1 MKRETKAA
9 LGIGGIVIA
18 AAAVGLVLFLFT
30 SSRLGVGFIALGIP
44 ALLVAGVGVYVRSVV
59 SRRGTSESNY
69 TEQQAT
75 RAATDLREFHAEFD
89 ALRSEYP
96 GWDADD
102 VKSGVERIAD
112 DLADQGVDFDAAAGT
127 FSSKRFGGSAD
138 VQDLER
144 IRSAVDDLETS
155 LTDSFE
161 SFVRSDLRRLRDEL
175 DRLADADLATVG
187 SWRGQQ
193 AVDEAD
199 HDVEALED
207 VLADHRAD
215 ATDAVGRAAD
225 EVRRLLAD
233 VDGQVDEAR
242 VEDLLDDA
250 ESRAEADDHA
260 GAVDAALDAQAA
272 LEGDLSGRFEADRES
287 VENLLE
293 AVQSSVAEEYVS
305 TRHVERVEE
314 VDAAMASLDS
324 ALDVSD
330 LRRHRDALREACVAM
345 VEEMEGDL
353 EDDLSALGDADVP
366 ADYYEWPS
374 AGDEE
379 YAAQLR
385 RTDDLDEFRLTWT
398 GAVGDLSNALD
409 RLSEKASVARS
420 YDDIESVIDDEL
432 RADAEVTAADLPVK
446 EAGAFMDLYARKHA
460 EVSYDPS
467 GPALSAAGDAE
478 THDVT
483 VFAQFDEGGP
493 KRGVTLE
500 IEGTAHADDEH
511 VRTHLA
517 EEVTFEEV
525 PYGEYAVRADPD
537 PDDYRTPEET
547 VTVDDDVE
555 VELTMAEV
563 GLREQV
569 CAGVEDDIREYLP
582 ELADDLSDQ
591 YDEEGYLAE
600 SMDYPIT
607 DDYVPCLLAMW
618 AEREDLSVTRTDAD
632 GVVAFDAEQLDQE
645 VEMVLQHNLD
655 DDETMTFDDFR
666 SRFLSAPL
674 PDDVIREAVTDSA
687 VAESVELT
695 PDGVTKR
702 A

>member
-30 SSRLGVGFIALGIP
+30 GSRLGVGFIVLGIP

-59 SRRGTSESNY
+59 SRQGTSESNY
-69 TEQQAT
+69 TKQQAT
-75 RAATDLREFHAEFD
+75 EAATDLREFHAEFD
-89 ALRSEYP
+89 VLRSEYSD
-96 GWDADD
+96 WDASD
-102 VKSGVERIAD
+102 VESGVERVAD
-112 DLADQGVDFDAAAGT
+112 DLEEQGVSFDTTAGT

-138 VQDLER
+138 IQDLER
-144 IRSAVDDLETS
+144 IRSAVGDLETT
-155 LTDSFE
+155 LTDSYE
-161 SFVRSDLRRLRDEL
+161 SFVRSELRRLRGDLE
-175 DRLADADLATVG
+175 RLEDADLATIG

-193 AVDEAD
+193 AVDEDD

-207 VLADHRAD
+207 VLAAHRAD
-215 ATDAVGRAAD
+215 ATDAVIRAGD
-225 EVRRLLAD
+225 EVRNLLTD
-233 VDGQVDEAR
+233 VDAPVAEAR

-250 ESRAEADDHA
+250 EARAEADDHA
-260 GAVDAALDAQAA
+260 GAVDAVLDARAA

-293 AVQSSVAEEYVS
+293 AVQSSVVSEYVS
-305 TRHVERVEE
+305 SRHVERVEE

-330 LRRHRDALREACVAM
+330 LRRHRDGLQEACIAM
-345 VEEMEGDL
+345 VEEMEDDL
-353 EDDLSALGDADVP
+353 EDDLSALGRADVP

-379 YAAQLR
+379 YAAQLQ

-420 YDDIESVIDDEL
+420 YDDIESLIDDEL
-432 RADAEVTAADLPVK
+432 RADAEVTGEDLPVK
-446 EAGAFMDLYARKHA
+446 EAGPFLNLYARKHA

-467 GPALSAAGDAE
+467 GPVLSAAGDAE
-478 THDVT
+478 TYDVT
-483 VFAQFDEGGP
+483 VFAQFEEGGP
-493 KRGVTLE
+493 KRGVTFE
-500 IEGTAHADDEH
+500 IEGTAHADNEH
-511 VRTHLA
+511 ARTHLA
-517 EEVTFEEV
+517 EEVSFEEV
-525 PYGEYAVRADPD
+525 PYGEYTVRADPD

-547 VTVDDDVE
+547 ITVDDDIE
-555 VELTMAEV
+555 VELTIAEV

-569 CAGVEDDIREYLP
+569 CAGVEDDIREHLP
-582 ELADDLSDQ
+582 DLTDDLSDQ
-591 YDEEGYLAE
+591 YDEEGYLAA

-607 DDYVPCLLAMW
+607 DDYVPCLLALW
-618 AEREDLSVTRTDAD
+618 AEQVELSVTRTDAD
-632 GVVAFDAEQLDQE
+632 GVVAYDAEQLDQE
-645 VEMVLQHNLD
+645 VEMVLQHNLNA
-655 DDETMTFDDFR
+655 DETMTFDDFR

-674 PDDVIREAVTDSA
+674 PDGVIREAVTDSV